1 MVWVDKSILFGAFQ
15 VGEPDEFFLWLDLG
29 LLIWKRIGTCIVGR
43 LALLARRRRHRDAGG
58 GGRSLHVRLIT

>member
-1 MVWVDKSILFGAFQ
+1 MVWVEKSILFGAFQ

-43 LALLARRRRHRDAGG
+43 LAARPCQNSASDVSEVLDMSSFGC
-58 GGRSLHVRLIT
+58 